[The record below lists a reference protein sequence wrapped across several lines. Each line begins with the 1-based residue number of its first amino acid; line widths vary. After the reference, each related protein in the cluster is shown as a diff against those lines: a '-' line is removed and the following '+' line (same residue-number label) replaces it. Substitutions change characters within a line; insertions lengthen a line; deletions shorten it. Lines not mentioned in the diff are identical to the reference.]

1 MKTTK
6 LVVSLIALSGLF
18 FKASASDEIIVGGPA
33 PITKECLINAQQ
45 GWIDGLL
52 AIAEANRSGGGFCL
66 CVTWRSVVA

>member
-52 AIAEANRSGGGFCL
+52 AIA
-66 CVTWRSVVA
+66 